1 MQHLDT
7 CLLIAEADRV
17 LCPLILLCFNR
28 LFALNLQYKINLLS
42 RIFYLWLACLLGFW
56 LRNESLD
63 A

>member
-28 LFALNLQYKINLLS
+28 LFAVNLQYKINLLS
-42 RIFYLWLACLLGFW
+42 RILLFMASVFIGF
-56 LRNESLD
+56 LVEK
-63 A
+63 

>member
-28 LFALNLQYKINLLS
+28 LFALNLQYKITLLS
-42 RIFYLWLACLLGFW
+42 GILLFMASVFIGF
-56 LRNESLD
+56 LVEK
-63 A
+63 

>member
-42 RIFYLWLACLLGFW
+42 RIFLFMASVFIRFLV
-56 LRNESLD
+56 EQ
-63 A
+63 

>member
-7 CLLIAEADRV
+7 CLLIADADRV

-42 RIFYLWLACLLGFW
+42 RILLFMASVFIGF
-56 LRNESLD
+56 LVEK
-63 A
+63 

>member
-42 RIFYLWLACLLGFW
+42 RILLFMASVFIRF
-56 LRNESLD
+56 LVEQ
-63 A
+63 

>member
-42 RIFYLWLACLLGFW
+42 RILLFMASVFIGF
-56 LRNESLD
+56 LVEK
-63 A
+63 

>member
-28 LFALNLQYKINLLS
+28 LFALNLQYKINLLPG
-42 RIFYLWLACLLGFW
+42 ILLFMASVFIGF
-56 LRNESLD
+56 LVEK
-63 A
+63 